1 MSYRRHC
8 NCNLTYKS
16 VLGFDLDKAALIAS
30 APFPGP
36 NREDVEPGLVCDELA
51 AVLRRAKLRSI
62 FHGSGSS
69 LRAGAS

>member
-30 APFPGP
+30 TPFPGP

-51 AVLRRAKLRSI
+51 AVLR
-62 FHGSGSS
+62 
-69 LRAGAS
+69 